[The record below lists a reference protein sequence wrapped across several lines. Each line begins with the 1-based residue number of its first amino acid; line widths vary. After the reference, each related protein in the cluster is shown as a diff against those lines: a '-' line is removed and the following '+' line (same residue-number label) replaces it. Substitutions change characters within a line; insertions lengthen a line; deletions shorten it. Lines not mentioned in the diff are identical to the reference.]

1 MYQGISFLK
10 NSFAVLMLF
19 GILMAAFVTTLTL
32 SPVAVESQQ
41 VAGAFDTTTGEVISN
56 FIPLTIEDS
65 HTNTTQYSTQLV
77 RVDDR
82 TFNYFVNLAA
92 SPKQILDKEFLR
104 VRNDNNAPVNI
115 NITANLPTTVNT
127 SMNVTV
133 AAPNRKFAVYNGKSS
148 TAKTAVITIPAKS
161 SVDLK
166 VEYEYLQNVAFGVE
180 LAMQVTY

>member
-32 SPVAVESQQ
+32 SPVPVESQR
-41 VAGAFDTTTGEVISN
+41 VAGVFDTTTGEVVSN
-56 FIPLTIEDS
+56 FIPLVITDR
-65 HTNTTQYSTQLV
+65 HVNNLQYSTQLV
-77 RVDDR
+77 AVDER
-82 TFNYFVNLAA
+82 AFNYFATLAA
-92 SPKQILDKEFLR
+92 SPKQIQDKEFIT
-104 VRNDNNAPVNI
+104 VENKNHAPININVVVNI
-115 NITANLPTTVNT
+115 PTTVNT
-127 SMNVTV
+127 SMNVTLV
-133 AAPNRKFAVYNGKSS
+133 SPDRKTALYNGKTS

-166 VEYEYLQNVAFGVE
+166 VEYEYLQNVAFSVE